1 MKKILLSTL
10 LLIIGLTTYAAV
22 WQSQGEAEITFEKTT
37 HNFGSFPESS
47 PKVTCVFKFKNS
59 GDGPLVIHQAIAS
72 CGCTVPQYPKEPIK
86 PGESGQIT
94 VTYNGAGKFP
104 GHFKKSIT
112 IRTNGKNEMT
122 RLYIEGDMTPKSTV
136 AELNSHI
143 IRERMYQNKRR
154 FEFDTSSFYIRKTL
168 PSLPVSK

>member
-59 GDGPLVIHQAIAS
+59 GDGPLVIHKAIAS
-72 CGCTVPQYPKEPIK
+72 CGCTVPQYPKEPI
-86 PGESGQIT
+86 S
-94 VTYNGAGKFP
+94 
-104 GHFKKSIT
+104 
-112 IRTNGKNEMT
+112 TNGKNEMT
-122 RLYIEGDMTPKSTV
+122 RLYIEGDMTPKDTA
-136 AELNSHI
+136 AE
-143 IRERMYQNKRR
+143 
-154 FEFDTSSFYIRKTL
+154 
-168 PSLPVSK
+168 